1 MSEPKPLPKDFLP
14 NFVTVDYAKTWGEEY
29 KDWFTKADLQ
39 SAGSGWGGQGRHEH
53 RPIAILNGLVYNGEG
68 KKSWCSLLRKGV
80 GVAYNHIQWSCR
92 WFFLSIFF
100 LLPGLGSWVGA
111 EKKEKPRKK
120 RAGFHNLN
128 EDATIFGS
136 SIFLSKTKRWQS
148 R

>member
-1 MSEPKPLPKDFLP
+1 MMFA
-14 NFVTVDYAKTWGEEY
+14 AKE
-29 KDWFTKADLQ
+29 
-39 SAGSGWGGQGRHEH
+39 GSGCCIQPH
-53 RPIAILNGLVYNGEG
+53 PMILSV
-68 KKSWCSLLRKGV
+68 
-80 GVAYNHIQWSCR
+80 I
-92 WFFLSIFF
+92 FFLSIFF